1 VSAGLRVSLAIPVY
15 NEEKIIPELLLR
27 VRRVV
32 DQLPG
37 GPHEIVIVDDGS
49 SDGTFDLL
57 TLAAAEDPRLVA
69 ISLSRN
75 FGHQSALTA
84 ALDTVNGNVVVVM
97 DGDLPAPPEA
107 IPQFIAQH
115 QKGFDVVYAQRIDRK
130 EGWPLRFCYFL
141 FYRCLTLFSNI
152 TTPLDAGDFALVS
165 RRVIEELRRIPEH
178 QRYLRGLRSWVG
190 FRQIGIPVERSERLS
205 GNSKYSFAKLL
216 GLALDGIFAFSI
228 VPLRVAAALGLLTIA
243 VSLTFAIY
251 SIYVR
256 LFLNRSPQGFAALIV
271 AITFLSGVQLL
282 FLGVIG
288 EYLGRIYEEAKGRPH
303 YIIGKIVGRR

>member
-1 VSAGLRVSLAIPVY
+1 
-15 NEEKIIPELLLR
+15 
-27 VRRVV
+27 
-32 DQLPG
+32 
-37 GPHEIVIVDDGS
+37 
-49 SDGTFDLL
+49 
-57 TLAAAEDPRLVA
+57 
-69 ISLSRN
+69 
-75 FGHQSALTA
+75 
-84 ALDTVNGNVVVVM
+84 M
-97 DGDLPAPPEA
+97 DGDLQDPPEA

-152 TTPLDAGDFALVS
+152 TMPLDAGDFALVS